1 MGFTCSS
8 LKNAREIN
16 HVLLQCFQQWFATH
30 WAEGAERVWIFT
42 HWWKPL
48 QCPLGLLRWCCL
60 SFTPHSLSS
69 VPSWNVMFK
78 LQPHST
84 SRSCTEE
91 RETHTCSPHWKDI
104 CCYCLNGEALK
115 MQVSSAFC
123 YHITHCTNG
132 RSNVTGNCRQ
142 IQYFP

>member
-1 MGFTCSS
+1 MRCFNAFSSGLQPTEQRGMRGCEYLLTGENPSNAHWGFSGDAAS
-8 LKNAREIN
+8 
-16 HVLLQCFQQWFATH
+16 VS
-30 WAEGAERVWIFT
+30 
-42 HWWKPL
+42 P
-48 QCPLGLLRWCCL
+48 
-60 SFTPHSLSS
+60 PHSLSS
-69 VPSWNVMFK
+69 VPSWDVMFK
-78 LQPHST
+78 LQPHSP